1 MNAFQ
6 RKGLISL
13 RVPNGCIP
21 FAAGTLKVKNYP
33 LGLAATLRI
42 NKGIVSFLL
51 VVGCYKN
58 NIRRTVALKRDAP
71 YGRGLILVSPFKDY
85 FGSLHISASSPFA
98 WFPRKKSISLA
109 ATAKF
114 RPSQPV
120 ARKELI
126 TNNLSIERKKRAA
139 RVSRVDRGLRLN
151 HRGAVRVAGTG
162 RPLVV
167 GPDLTDDPFGEGP
180 ALALR
185 VADSRDV
192 GADLE
197 IR

>member
-13 RVPNGCIP
+13 RVPNGRIP

-33 LGLAATLRI
+33 LGLAAALRI

-85 FGSLHISASSPFA
+85 FWVVAYQRFQ
-98 WFPRKKSISLA
+98 SICL
-109 ATAKF
+109 
-114 RPSQPV
+114 
-120 ARKELI
+120 
-126 TNNLSIERKKRAA
+126 
-139 RVSRVDRGLRLN
+139 VSEEKIDI
-151 HRGAVRVAGTG
+151 
-162 RPLVV
+162 
-167 GPDLTDDPFGEGP
+167 FGGY
-180 ALALR
+180 
-185 VADSRDV
+185 
-192 GADLE
+192 GK
-197 IR
+197 IQTF

>member
-1 MNAFQ
+1 M
-6 RKGLISL
+6 

-85 FGSLHISASSPFA
+85 FWVVAYQRF
-98 WFPRKKSISLA
+98 KSICLVSEEKVDIFGGHGKIQTFLSL
-109 ATAKF
+109 
-114 RPSQPV
+114 V

-126 TNNLSIERKKRAA
+126 PTIFPSNER
-139 RVSRVDRGLRLN
+139 RGPPEFPGLI
-151 HRGAVRVAGTG
+151 GVCV
-162 RPLVV
+162 
-167 GPDLTDDPFGEGP
+167 
-180 ALALR
+180 
-185 VADSRDV
+185 
-192 GADLE
+192 
-197 IR
+197 

>member
-1 MNAFQ
+1 MHAFQ

-85 FGSLHISASSPFA
+85 FWVVAYQRF
-98 WFPRKKSISLA
+98 KSICLVSEEKVDIFGRHGKIQTFRA
-109 ATAKF
+109 GRAK
-114 RPSQPV
+114 RIDPD
-120 ARKELI
+120 
-126 TNNLSIERKKRAA
+126 NLSIERKKRAA
-139 RVSRVDRGLRLN
+139 GVSGVYGRLRLN
-151 HRGAVRVAGTG
+151 HRGTVRVAGTG

-167 GPDLTDDPFGEGP
+167 GPDLTDDPFCEGP

-185 VADSRDV
+185 VADRSDV